1 MTRVQPG
8 HTAGD
13 SVRVVGSLAA
23 FRTQTEYEMAGYVAI
38 VHNMTTN
45 TEEYRTSAE
54 DLALAAALA

>member
-1 MTRVQPG
+1 
-8 HTAGD
+8 
-13 SVRVVGSLAA
+13 
-23 FRTQTEYEMAGYVAI
+23 MAGYVAI